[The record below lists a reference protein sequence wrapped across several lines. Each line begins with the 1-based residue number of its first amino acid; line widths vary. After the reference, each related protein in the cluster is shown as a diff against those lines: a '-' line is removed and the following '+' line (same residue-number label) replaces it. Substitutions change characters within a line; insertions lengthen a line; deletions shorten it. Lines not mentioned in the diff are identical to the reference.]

1 MKKVTEVVRELAL
14 PVVEENGCKLWDVEY
29 VREAGQWYLRLYID
43 KDGGVNI
50 LDCEAISRAMSDILD
65 EAVLSRLDDSA
76 AARSFL
82 RSRVVD
88 HRDIG
93 IRVLVEAQQLVEV
106 DVVDEAAACQQDVFL
121 RAVLEEVEVV
131 VEVLEI
137 ATASGFL
144 IVRSR
149 QVEEAVMTTGQIPI
163 LTGTEMIQDRTRFVR
178 QHDADIL
185 DARVH
190 HARQSNVDEAVA
202 AGKRQRFDDT
212 TVCQLSDET
221 VVFLKIDDPHYC
233 FQFDSLR
240 SSGLC
245 SVVSTS

>member
-1 MKKVTEVVRELAL
+1 MLIAVADHLDEDAL
-14 PVVEENGCKLWDVEY
+14 LHEEDVH
-29 VREAGQWYLRLYID
+29 RDLRAIV
-43 KDGGVNI
+43 DGRLLG
-50 LDCEAISRAMSDILD
+50 DILD
-65 EAVLSRLDDSA
+65 EAILSRLDDGA

-149 QVEEAVMTTGQIPI
+149 QVEEAVMTAGQIPI

-190 HARQSNVDEAVA
+190 HARQSKVDEAVA